1 MWQPS
6 VKLFLSAIVV
16 VVYKVVTSTH
26 LRLYGQS
33 WILSA
38 LLSVDEVTIDKL
50 LKLSKLLFFR
60 ITMEITVPTL
70 SKR

>member
-6 VKLFLSAIVV
+6 VKLFISAIFV
-16 VVYKVVTSTH
+16 VVYKVVKSTH
-26 LRLYGQS
+26 LHLYGQS

-50 LKLSKLLFFR
+50 LKLSKLLFIS